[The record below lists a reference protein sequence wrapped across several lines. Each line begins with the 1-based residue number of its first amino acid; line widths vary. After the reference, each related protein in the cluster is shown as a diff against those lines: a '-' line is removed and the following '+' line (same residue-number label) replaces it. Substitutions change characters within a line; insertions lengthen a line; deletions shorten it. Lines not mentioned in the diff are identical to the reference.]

1 MTMVRKWLANVLRW
15 GPVHRFISFLKVL
28 RLPGFEG
35 LPTYDVL
42 AFFIKG
48 IQKGSL
54 KTRAS
59 SVAFN
64 FLLAVFPAIIFFF
77 TLIAYIPVDGF
88 QEQLLD
94 LMSKLMPQN
103 AYLTVKETV
112 EDIVTRQRT
121 GLLSIGFISALYFST
136 NGVSSLIDSFNAT
149 AHAIET
155 RSPFMQQVVSVLLTV
170 VLAAV
175 VTLAIALTL
184 FTEFGLQYLE
194 NMGLLLDGLALI
206 GIESARWVIVLSLIF
221 VGISL
226 LYFIGPAKRTQW
238 RFLSAGSTLATV
250 LAVITSLGFSSFV
263 ENFNNYNR
271 LYGSIG
277 TLIIVMLWMYYNALS
292 LIIGFELNA
301 SIEDAKLEHIS
312 RNKRSLNLSL
322 EDEIEHG
329 GEPNSG
335 A

>member
-1 MTMVRKWLANVLRW
+1 MVRRWLADILRW
-15 GPVHRFISFLKVL
+15 GPVHRFIGFLKVL

-35 LPTYDVL
+35 LPAYDVL

-64 FLLAVFPAIIFFF
+64 FLLAVFPAIIFLF
-77 TLIAYIPVDGF
+77 TLIAYIPVNGF
-88 QEQLLD
+88 QDLLLD
-94 LMSKLMPQN
+94 MMSRLMPTE

-112 EDIVTRQRT
+112 EDIIMRQRT

-136 NGVSSLIDSFNAT
+136 NGVNSLIDSFNAT
-149 AHAIET
+149 SHAVET
-155 RSPFMQQVVSVLLTV
+155 RSPVLQQAVALAITV
-170 VLAAV
+170 VLSLV
-175 VTLAIALTL
+175 LLVAIALTL
-184 FTEFGLQYLE
+184 TTQFGLSYLLE
-194 NMGLLLDGLALI
+194 KGLLRDGIAVVA
-206 GIESARWVIVLSLIF
+206 IESARWVIILLLMF

-226 LYFIGPAKRTQW
+226 LYFLGPAKRTEW

-250 LAVITSLGFSSFV
+250 LTVITSLGFSYFV
-263 ENFNNYNR
+263 ENFNSYNR

-277 TLIIVMLWMYYNALS
+277 TLIIVMLWMYYNALA

-301 SIEDAKLEHIS
+301 SIEDAKLDMLARQE
-312 RNKRSLNLSL
+312 RSLGLSL

-329 GEPNSG
+329 GANT
-335 A
+335 